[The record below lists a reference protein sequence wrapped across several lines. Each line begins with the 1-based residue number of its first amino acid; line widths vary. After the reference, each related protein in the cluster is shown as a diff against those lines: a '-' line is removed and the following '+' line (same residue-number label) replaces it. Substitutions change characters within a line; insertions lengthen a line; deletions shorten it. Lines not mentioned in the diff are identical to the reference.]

1 MSPTIRVTWRPIS
14 RNSNELSMNSDA
26 CQNASVRSLA
36 PAAASSSERVPT
48 YTPAVTTASTPE
60 TPTFSA
66 GT

>member
-1 MSPTIRVTWRPIS
+1 
-14 RNSNELSMNSDA
+14 MNSDA
-26 CQNASVRSLA
+26 CQNASVRSRA